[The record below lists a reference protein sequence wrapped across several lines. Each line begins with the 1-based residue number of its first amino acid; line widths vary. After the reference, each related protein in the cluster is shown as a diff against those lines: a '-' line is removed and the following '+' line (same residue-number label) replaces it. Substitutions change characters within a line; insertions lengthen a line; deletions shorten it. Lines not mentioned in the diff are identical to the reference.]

1 MNFAVFSQYL
11 QNLENENSRLAMTEI
26 LADFLK
32 KLGEDEIENAVY
44 LMQGSLV
51 PSYKSLEF
59 QMSSKMLI
67 KSLARFQSN
76 FSKEQESG
84 ENLFADSGFVMDFSG
99 LEKKLEERF
108 KELGDIG
115 QLFEEILSS
124 TERDNLR
131 DLEIDVV
138 YQKLKEIALLSGS
151 GSQDQKIS
159 HLADLLMILDAK
171 STKFISRI
179 VLGKM
184 RLGFSSMTIL
194 DALSWAELGTK
205 DDAKTLERAYQ
216 KKADLGKLAKAYLI
230 DNKDLSADNLLN
242 EYQVELGVPVVLAL
256 CQRLNSAQE
265 IIDKMGPVLAEPK
278 YDGLRIQI
286 HINKAG
292 FADSGLKYKA
302 FTRNLEDVSHMFPEL
317 SKLATEL
324 AVENCILD
332 SEAIGINTKT
342 GEFLPFQETIQRKRK
357 HGVADKAQE
366 LPIRFY
372 VFDILM
378 LNGERFI
385 DENLDFRK
393 EKLAKLIPNEEST
406 VVRKTAFIVTEDPEE
421 LKAFHHQQLQDGLE
435 GAVMKMPSSK
445 YVAGRKGWRWVK
457 IKEEE
462 GQRGKLSDTLDCVMM
477 GYYFGKGKRQ
487 SFGIGALL
495 VGVVEKVDDDF
506 VIKSISKI
514 GTGLTDDQFREIKRL
529 ADENLSLNNKKPSL
543 YKVDKNLAADK
554 WLEPSLVL
562 EIAADE
568 ITKSP
573 IHKAGVALR
582 FPRLIKIRKDKSWEE
597 ATSMEEL
604 KNIKIS

>member
-1 MNFAVFSQYL
+1 MKN
-11 QNLENENSRLAMTEI
+11 NPIDLEKAI
-26 LADFLK
+26 
-32 KLGEDEIENAVY
+32 Y
-44 LMQGSLV
+44 LMQGSLL

-67 KSLARFQSN
+67 KALARFKAS
-76 FSKEQESG
+76 FKQESVQ
-84 ENLFADSGFVMDFSG
+84 ENTDNNLFADSGFVTDFSN
-99 LEKKLEERF
+99 LENELTQEF
-108 KELGDIG
+108 KALGDIG
-115 QLFEEILSS
+115 QLFEKVLTDADLNYGERTALVMPIS
-124 TERDNLR
+124 T
-131 DLEIDVV
+131 V
-138 YQKLKEIALLSGS
+138 YDTLMKIAVASGT

-159 HLADLLMILDAK
+159 QLADLLKLIDPLSAK
-171 STKFISRI
+171 YISRI

-194 DALSWAELGTK
+194 DALSWAKTASK
-205 DDAKTLERAYQ
+205 DDAKTLESAYQ

-230 DNKDLSADNLLN
+230 DNKDLSVEDLFRS
-242 EYQVELGVPVVLAL
+242 YQLELGVPVILAL

-265 IIDKMGPVLAEPK
+265 IIEKMGTVIAEPK

-286 HINKAG
+286 HINQAG
-292 FADSGLKYKA
+292 FADTGLKYKA

-317 SKLATEL
+317 SQL
-324 AVENCILD
+324 AVELAKQNCESCILD
-332 SEAIGINTKT
+332 SEAIGINTET
-342 GEFLPFQETIQRKRK
+342 GEFVTFQETIQRKRK

-372 VFDILM
+372 VFDLLM
-378 LNGERFI
+378 LNGKG
-385 DENLDFRK
+385 L
-393 EKLAKLIPNEEST
+393 LEESLEERKALLAAL
-406 VVRKTAFIVTEDPEE
+406 VPDEKSAVLRKTSYIETANPEE

-435 GAVMKMPSSK
+435 GAVMKMPSSH

-495 VGVVEKVDDDF
+495 VGVTDQDENGELVV
-506 VIKSISKI
+506 KSISKI
-514 GTGLTDDQFREIKRL
+514 GTGLTDDQFRKIKKL
-529 ADENLSLNNKKPSL
+529 ADENLSPENKKPNTYL
-543 YKVDKNLAADK
+543 VDKNLAADK
-554 WLEPSLVL
+554 WLIPSLVL

-582 FPRLIKIRKDKSWEE
+582 FPRLIKIRTDKSWEE
-597 ATSMEEL
+597 ATSVAEL

>member
-11 QNLENENSRLAMTEI
+11 QKLESENSRLVMTEI

-76 FSKEQESG
+76 FAKEQKTGDS
-84 ENLFADSGFVMDFSG
+84 LFADSGFVMDFSS
-99 LEKKLEERF
+99 LEKNLEKRF

-124 TERDNLR
+124 TKREDLK
-131 DLEIDVV
+131 DLEIELV
-138 YQKLKEIALLSGS
+138 YQKLKELAFLSGT

-159 HLADLLMILDAK
+159 HLADLLMLIDAK
-171 STKFISRI
+171 SAKFISRI

-194 DALSWAELGTK
+194 DALSWAKLGTK

-216 KKADLGKLAKAYLI
+216 KKADLGKLTKAYLI
-230 DNKDLSADNLLN
+230 DNRALSAEKLL
-242 EYQVELGVPVVLAL
+242 ETYQLELGVPVVLAL

-265 IIDKMGPVLAEPK
+265 IIEKMGPVLAEPK

-286 HINKAG
+286 HINKSG

-317 SKLATEL
+317 SQLATEL
-324 AVENCILD
+324 DVKNCILD

-378 LNGERFI
+378 LNGERYI
-385 DENLDFRK
+385 DETLDFRK
-393 EKLAKLIPNEEST
+393 EKLAKLIPNDEST
-406 VVRKTAFIVTEDPEE
+406 VVRKTAYIVTENPEE
-421 LKAFHHQQLQDGLE
+421 LKSFHHQQLQDGLE

-514 GTGLTDDQFREIKRL
+514 GTGLTDEQFKEIKKL
-529 ADENLSLNNKKPSL
+529 ADENLSLENQKPSL

-582 FPRLIKIRKDKSWEE
+582 FPRLIKIRRDKSWEE
-597 ATSMEEL
+597 ATSTEEL